1 MDVPPASTSRLTISS
16 NRLSAEIDPLGAELV
31 RLTTRDGHELLW
43 DGDAAFWTG
52 HAPILFPIVGL
63 LNQGHYRLND
73 ETFAM
78 PKHGFA
84 RSSMFEVVDRGD
96 DRVTLSIKDSE
107 ATRAIYPFAFRL
119 DINFE
124 ISGSA
129 LSVTALVTNRDA
141 QSMPISF
148 GFHPALCWPLPF
160 GAARADHR
168 LIFSSDEPAPVR
180 RMNSA
185 GLLDVSAHAS
195 PVVGRTMWLRDELFV
210 DDAIIF
216 DRLQSDGL
224 TYGADGFPAIVLAFA
239 NLPQLGIWTKP
250 GAGFICLEPWQGY
263 NDPQGFE
270 GDIWSKPGIVAVAAD
285 VTREFSMSIAVEGL
299 PT

>member
-1 MDVPPASTSRLTISS
+1 MALTSRLNISS
-16 NRLSAEIDPLGAELV
+16 NTLLAEIDPLGAELV
-31 RLTTRDGHELLW
+31 RLTTRGGHELLW

-52 HAPILFPIVGL
+52 HAPILFPIVGM
-63 LNQGHYRLND
+63 LNQGRYRLNGD
-73 ETFAM
+73 IFAM

-84 RSSMFEVVDRGD
+84 RSSLFELVDCSD
-96 DRVTLSIKDSE
+96 DGVTLSIKDSE

-119 DINFE
+119 DVNFE
-124 ISGSA
+124 IAGSA
-129 LSVTALVTNRDA
+129 LSVTARVTNRNA
-141 QSMPISF
+141 QPMPVSF
-148 GFHPALCWPLPF
+148 GFHPALRWPLPF
-160 GAARADHR
+160 GAARSDHR

-180 RMNSA
+180 RINSA

-216 DRLQSDGL
+216 DRLQSNAL
-224 TYGADGFPAIVLAFA
+224 SYGADGFPAIVLTFA
-239 NLPQLGIWTKP
+239 NLPDLGIWTKP

-270 GDIWSKPGIVAVAAD
+270 GDIWSKPGIIAVAPGA
-285 VTREFSMSIAVEGL
+285 TQEFSMNISVVGL
-299 PT
+299 PDGQ